1 MTEETLVQDEVQSI
15 KERLD
20 LMGVKYHHNAKLETL
35 RALLDSSLAPKEVNT
50 EVAQRNQARK
60 QLHDE
65 AMALVRCRIACMNP
79 GKKDWVGE
87 IFTTGN
93 SVLGIVRKFIPY
105 NCEAAESYHIPR
117 ILLNSMR
124 DRKYLQVRSIK
135 TRSGAIQEN
144 VFVPEFQIVEL
155 PPLTPDELKELAE
168 AQRNT
173 LKD

>member
-1 MTEETLVQDEVQSI
+1 MTEETIVQDEVQSI

-35 RALLDSSLAPKEVNT
+35 RALLDSSLASKEVNT
-50 EVAQRNQARK
+50 EV
-60 QLHDE
+60 
-65 AMALVRCRIACMNP
+65 
-79 GKKDWVGE
+79 
-87 IFTTGN
+87 
-93 SVLGIVRKFIPY
+93 
-105 NCEAAESYHIPR
+105 IPR